1 MNAAIAWLRRALR
14 YRGLEG
20 RIWLARDRLAEVLT
34 DVPPAVR
41 AAYGDVLPSID
52 ALLDGELPRVRDEA
66 TFLRRYLGRQDQAA
80 LREQVKHW
88 ERQVYQAEDPGLRA
102 VRQRNLELA
111 QAQEQRIGRLTA
123 ALQRSDDQL
132 AGLALAIEETASRI
146 AAARLEGP
154 SSIGPELQR
163 LRDDIDALAD
173 ELEAIHAGL

>member
-1 MNAAIAWLRRALR
+1 MSTAIDWLRRALR

-20 RIWLARDRLAEVLT
+20 RIWMARDRLAELLS

-52 ALLDGELPRVRDEA
+52 ALLDGELPRVRSEA
-66 TFLRRYLGRQDQAA
+66 SFLRRYLGSLDPAA

-88 ERQVYQAEDPGLRA
+88 ERQVYQADDPALRA

-111 QAQEQRIGRLTA
+111 QAQEQRIVRLTA

-146 AAARLEGP
+146 AAARLEG
-154 SSIGPELQR
+154 SSNIGPELAR

-173 ELEAIHAGL
+173 ELAEIHAGL